1 MVLYEV
7 ILLIVPLLLTPY
19 LSRVIGSFGIGVY
32 TYAFSITSYFII
44 VIQLGIKLY
53 GRREIAKINDN
64 REKCSSVFFSI
75 FSLEFILFS
84 IISIAYLLFICLYE
98 TDFLLSK
105 AFIILYIEII
115 ASLLDINWFFY
126 GIEKFDIILLRN
138 GIVRIAQL
146 FLILIFV
153 TGKDDVLI
161 YILIMSLCN
170 LAGVISM
177 WVKINKFVSFK
188 KEYLRNCFIHFL
200 PMVQLFIPVLS
211 TQLYSVVD
219 RTIIGFYLDMNNV
232 GYYEN
237 AYKIA
242 KVPVVIITAL
252 GSVMLPRITKLIAD
266 GEHSEASRYLRKSLS
281 ITMFVTC
288 AISFGL
294 CSVSSSL
301 IPLYLGDGFS
311 ESIILLEIMS
321 FMLVFIGWGNV
332 LRTQYML
339 PKGYDMLYTKSV
351 VYASIINI
359 LLSVFLIKCFGVI
372 GVALSALIGEVI
384 ICIYSTIRLRK
395 ELCISTYISDCI
407 IYFVAGILMLVFIA
421 ILNKTILCNMS
432 DMISFL
438 IVFVLS
444 TIIYICGILLYEAI
458 TGKNVIISEVVLF
471 FNKTKKYV
479 KDTIKK

>member
-7 ILLIVPLLLTPY
+7 LLLIVPLLLTPY

-32 TYAFSITSYFII
+32 SYAFSITSYFII

-64 REKCSSVFFSI
+64 KDKCSSVFFSI

-84 IISIAYLLFICLYE
+84 ITSIAYFLFVCLYE
-98 TDFLLSK
+98 TDTILNQ
-105 AFIILYIEII
+105 AFFILYIEII

-126 GIEKFDIILLRN
+126 GIEKFDIILIRN

-177 WVKINKFVSFK
+177 WVKINKFVCFK
-188 KEYLRNCFIHFL
+188 KEYLKNCFIHFF

-232 GYYEN
+232 GFYEN

-266 GEHSEASRYLRKSLS
+266 GEISEASRYLRKSLS
-281 ITMFVTC
+281 LTMFVTC

-301 IPLYLGDGFS
+301 IPIYLGDGFS

-359 LLSVFLIKCFGVI
+359 LLSILLIKYFSVI

-384 ICIYSTIRLRK
+384 ICIYSTIKLRK
-395 ELCISTYISDCI
+395 ELDISTYIYDSI
-407 IYFVAGILMLVFIA
+407 VYFVAGIFMLVSIGF
-421 ILNKTILCNMS
+421 LKN
-432 DMISFL
+432 SFL
-438 IVFVLS
+438 YNLSVLTSFFIEFVLAA
-444 TIIYICGILLYEAI
+444 IIYMGSVLLYEAI
-458 TGKNVIISEVVLF
+458 TGKNVIINEAVIFL
-471 FNKTKKYV
+471 NRTKQYV
-479 KDTIKK
+479 KDAIKK